1 MLRWFIRRVP
11 KWFIRRQL
19 DRFEKAWD
27 YDVTYM
33 RELLDDD
40 FAVFRRYVRVAGAG
54 DYKGRMP
61 AEAWHAA
68 KVATVLAEDC
78 GPCTQLGVRMA
89 ERAGVPPPV
98 LRAVLAGDVD
108 RLPADAA
115 LAYRYTRAV
124 LAHAPA
130 DDLREEV
137 VARWGRSGLAT
148 LALAITVGRS
158 YPTMKYALGHGQ
170 ACQRVTVAGEPVLR
184 PAV

>member
-1 MLRWFIRRVP
+1 ML

-19 DRFEKAWD
+19 DAFEKTWD

-40 FAVFRRYVRVAGAG
+40 FDVFRRYARVAGAG
-54 DYKGRMP
+54 THRGRVP
-61 AEAWHAA
+61 IDAWYAA
-68 KVATVLAEDC
+68 KIATVIEEDC

-89 ERAGVPPPV
+89 ERAGVPARV
-98 LRAVLAGDVD
+98 LRAVLAGQVD
-108 RLPADAA
+108 ELPDEAA

-124 LAHAPA
+124 LAHATA
-130 DDLREEV
+130 DDLRQAV
-137 VARWGRSGLAT
+137 VTRWGRSGLAS
-148 LALAITVGRS
+148 LALAITVGRT

-170 ACQRVTVAGEPVLR
+170 ACQRVVVDGEPVLR